1 MIYPPVLTHSYRQ
14 AILPY
19 RNDILATAAGEGEA
33 QKKVVLTPQE
43 VLQKALK
50 RAGQGGLAGA
60 MAMGINVCALMWIR
74 TTINYQYRYGTGTME
89 AFKTL
94 YAEGGIPRFYRGLA
108 PALIQGPLSRFGDT
122 AANTGMLALLDS
134 VEATENLPVGV
145 KTVAASVAAALFR
158 IFLMPVDTFK
168 TTMQVEGKDGISKLM
183 TKFKSNGPTVF
194 YQGALAAASATF
206 VGHYP
211 WFFTYNYLSE
221 VLPKRD
227 DTLGK
232 LARSAVIGFCS
243 SAVSDT
249 CSNSIRVVKVYKQ
262 ANTEYVSYP
271 EAVRRVVKEDGW
283 GGLFGRGLKTKIL
296 ANGLQ
301 GIMFSVLWKYID
313 EKFFKNKENKKS

>member
-1 MIYPPVLTHSYRQ
+1 MGK
-14 AILPY
+14 
-19 RNDILATAAGEGEA
+19 NILATAAGDDGEK
-33 QKKVVLTPQE
+33 KKVVLTPQE

-89 AFKTL
+89 AFRTL
-94 YAEGGIPRFYRGLA
+94 YKEGGIPRFYRGLA

-134 VEATENLPVGV
+134 FEMTENLPVGV
-145 KTVAASVAAALFR
+145 KTIAASVAAAAFR

-183 TKFKSNGPTVF
+183 TKFRANGPSVF
-194 YQGALAAASATF
+194 YHGALAAASATF

-211 WFFTYNYLSE
+211 WFFTYNYLGE
-221 VLPKRD
+221 ALPKTD
-227 DTLGK
+227 DPLGK

-249 CSNSIRVVKVYKQ
+249 CSNSIRVLKVYKQ
-262 ANTEYVSYP
+262 ANTEAISYP
-271 EAVRRVVKEDGW
+271 EAVKRVVAEDGW

-301 GIMFSVLWKYID
+301 GVMFSVLWKYID
-313 EKFFKNKENKKS
+313 EKFFGKKDRRS